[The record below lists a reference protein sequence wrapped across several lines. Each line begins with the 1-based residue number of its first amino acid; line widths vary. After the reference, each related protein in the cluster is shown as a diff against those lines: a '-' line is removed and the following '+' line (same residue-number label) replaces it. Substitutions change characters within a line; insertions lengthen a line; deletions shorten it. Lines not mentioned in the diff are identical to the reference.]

1 MGVFRQCLNML
12 VPKGRKQRHP
22 DLLAIVIVLLI
33 PIGYSVLSFV
43 RKMQVGNADIIVS
56 GVGVLG
62 GLLFAHAI
70 FVFQLRMAYSDAKHR
85 RASEASSPLMEK
97 TAVIEMIDQMFYS
110 VVYASA
116 LSLIITL
123 VIGLASSLRLCD
135 KKGIFPVWFSALVI
149 FLIAHLAGWVW
160 YVISITASAYRDL
173 IKEL

>member
-1 MGVFRQCLNML
+1 
-12 VPKGRKQRHP
+12 
-22 DLLAIVIVLLI
+22 
-33 PIGYSVLSFV
+33 
-43 RKMQVGNADIIVS
+43 
-56 GVGVLG
+56 
-62 GLLFAHAI
+62 
-70 FVFQLRMAYSDAKHR
+70 
-85 RASEASSPLMEK
+85 MEK

-149 FLIAHLAGWVW
+149 FPIAHLAGWVW

>member
-33 PIGYSVLSFV
+33 PIGCSVLSFV

-85 RASEASSPLMEK
+85 RASEASSPL
-97 TAVIEMIDQMFYS
+97 MIDQMFYS

>member
-1 MGVFRQCLNML
+1 
-12 VPKGRKQRHP
+12 
-22 DLLAIVIVLLI
+22 
-33 PIGYSVLSFV
+33 
-43 RKMQVGNADIIVS
+43 MQ
-56 GVGVLG
+56 
-62 GLLFAHAI
+62 
-70 FVFQLRMAYSDAKHR
+70 KHR

-149 FLIAHLAGWVW
+149 FLIALFSWLGLVCNIN
-160 YVISITASAYRDL
+160 YSISLSGFN
-173 IKEL
+173 

>member
-1 MGVFRQCLNML
+1 
-12 VPKGRKQRHP
+12 
-22 DLLAIVIVLLI
+22 
-33 PIGYSVLSFV
+33 
-43 RKMQVGNADIIVS
+43 
-56 GVGVLG
+56 
-62 GLLFAHAI
+62 
-70 FVFQLRMAYSDAKHR
+70 
-85 RASEASSPLMEK
+85 
-97 TAVIEMIDQMFYS
+97 MFYS

-173 IKEL
+173 IKELSLDKGLRIFPWELSESFFRMFGPKERDILLY